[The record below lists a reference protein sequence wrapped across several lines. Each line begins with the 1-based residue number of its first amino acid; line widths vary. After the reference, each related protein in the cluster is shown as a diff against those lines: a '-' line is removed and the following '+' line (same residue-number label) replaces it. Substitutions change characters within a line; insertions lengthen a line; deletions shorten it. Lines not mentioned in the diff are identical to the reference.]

1 MAQSTIEWVSSSE
14 TYMSAARKVSAWK
27 VDSGTP
33 NCLRLRRYSVVVGSR
48 NCMAPSAWLAAIT
61 RVMSWTVEMLLV
73 RSAPGSPSG
82 VAAVPSK
89 ATRAARVP
97 SYVG

>member
-1 MAQSTIEWVSSSE
+1 M
-14 TYMSAARKVSAWK
+14 
-27 VDSGTP
+27 
-33 NCLRLRRYSVVVGSR
+33 VVGSR